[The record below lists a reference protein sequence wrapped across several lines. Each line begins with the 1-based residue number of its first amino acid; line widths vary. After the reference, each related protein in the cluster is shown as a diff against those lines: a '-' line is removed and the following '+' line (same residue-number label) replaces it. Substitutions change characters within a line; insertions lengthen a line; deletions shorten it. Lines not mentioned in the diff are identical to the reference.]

1 MKRFN
6 RSILVKLIF
15 TFITVGLILSFALIV
30 VQSRMFLHVLYEQQD
45 LAMQDTA
52 RYAVEY
58 VDSLLREVKNACIQL
73 SYIPELNSGD
83 RDAIG
88 KSLQAYI
95 EQSRQCFR
103 RTYYVD
109 ANRRM
114 YSSVEVALEVLQK
127 TMNYD
132 IPLQLADAT
141 PANGNAALSDLYR
154 SSMITANTIAVS
166 RRNAL
171 GGTAIAELDLNEVEK
186 HILNA
191 LGASEVD
198 YVLTTGTGN
207 VICRRLPGNVSET
220 EILARCNTENEH
232 RIAFSANGG
241 APFRLYTARAFR
253 QSNWKLYFILDE
265 SSVYDSLWQLI
276 RYTVGISALLMFA
289 MVMILSTVASHFVN
303 PIRRLSA
310 HLKEI
315 NGEDGYG
322 QFKPLKREDEVG
334 ELSENIGSMLKR
346 IDIIT
351 RKQTAE
357 QQQRFDAE
365 LHVLQNQLNPH
376 FLYNSLNM
384 LSALAIQGRSDQ
396 IPPAVSALVHILLM
410 GTDKVGPAVTLNEE
424 LRSTQEYMRIMRLRY
439 GDRFELNVS
448 APEELRAC
456 YVPKLILQPI
466 IENSVF
472 HGMSTI
478 EDGGLI
484 FIEATLDKD
493 VLMVNVTDN
502 GCGMNTEK
510 TAALLDN
517 HQSGEIKST
526 GLINTDARIRLYFGE
541 GYGLT
546 VNSALGVGTHV
557 SVRLKLIKTMEEW
570 EEIVHENRA

>member
-1 MKRFN
+1 M
-6 RSILVKLIF
+6 
-15 TFITVGLILSFALIV
+15 
-30 VQSRMFLHVLYEQQD
+30 
-45 LAMQDTA
+45 
-52 RYAVEY
+52 
-58 VDSLLREVKNACIQL
+58 
-73 SYIPELNSGD
+73 
-83 RDAIG
+83 
-88 KSLQAYI
+88 
-95 EQSRQCFR
+95 
-103 RTYYVD
+103 
-109 ANRRM
+109 
-114 YSSVEVALEVLQK
+114 
-127 TMNYD
+127 
-132 IPLQLADAT
+132 
-141 PANGNAALSDLYR
+141 
-154 SSMITANTIAVS
+154 
-166 RRNAL
+166 